1 MTSNNA
7 ENAQLFLLYIY
18 IVKKKWD
25 TDNMGP
31 IAPLKTD
38 DFRQFL

>member
-7 ENAQLFLLYIY
+7 ENAQLFLLY

-31 IAPLKTD
+31 IAPLKTA

>member
-18 IVKKKWD
+18 SKKKWD